1 MISTFI
7 NAWKVADLRKKM
19 LFTAL
24 IVLIFRIGAAIPVP
38 FTNISG
44 DNGIIDPTGETFM
57 NYLSMMTGE
66 AFAYGTIFALSITP
80 YINSS
85 IIIQLLGVVIPA
97 LEKLSKE
104 GEEGRKKIAAI
115 TRYTTIGL
123 ALLQSTAYFIYL
135 RAQGYVVT
143 DANGELFTGFA
154 AVLQGLA
161 VILCLTAGSCF
172 VMWLGEQVNEKGIGN
187 GISIIL
193 FAGIVSRIPTLVYMM
208 YAHLIQGGAYY
219 ALVPIVAICLLAMI
233 AFIVWMDNAERRIPV
248 QYAKRVVGRKMYGG
262 QSSNIPLKL
271 NMTGVMPVIFASSI
285 VSLVPTI
292 LTLCQVKETTKGFWG
307 WLYRFLASD
316 GAVYPILLFVLII
329 AFAYFYTQITF
340 DPMDV
345 ANNLKKQGGAIPGIR
360 QGRPTADYIRKIL
373 NKVTLVGA
381 LFLSIIAVTPV
392 IIGPHVLQP
401 FLEWLITPAFAGTY
415 YEMIGLLD
423 YFVQQQASGLT
434 SIFTFGGTSILIVV
448 GVALETFRELEA
460 QLTMRNY
467 KGFLN

>member
-193 FAGIVSRIPTLVYMM
+193 FAGIVSRIPTLGYMM

-262 QSSNIPLKL
+262 QSTHIPLKV
-271 NMTGVMPVIFASSI
+271 NMSGVLPVIFASSI
-285 VSLVPTI
+285 LSLPPTVEMFLKDETAEKFEGFFKLFTTSHWFYSVIYFFLI
-292 LTLCQVKETTKGFWG
+292 LF
-307 WLYRFLASD
+307 
-316 GAVYPILLFVLII
+316 
-329 AFAYFYTQITF
+329 FAYFYASIQYN
-340 DPMDV
+340 PVEM
-345 ANNLKKQGGAIPGIR
+345 ANNIRKNSGMIPGL
-360 QGRPTADYIRKIL
+360 RPGKPTSDYIKKIL
-373 NKVTLVGA
+373 GRMTLLGA
-381 LFLSIIAVTPV
+381 LLLSVVALFPNIITLFTNL
-392 IIGPHVLQP
+392 IGSP
-401 FLEWLITPAFAGTY
+401 
-415 YEMIGLLD
+415 
-423 YFVQQQASGLT
+423 LT
-434 SIFTFGGTSILIVV
+434 LSLGGTSLIIVV
-448 GVALETFRELEA
+448 GVALETVKQLES
-460 QLTMRNY
+460 QMMMRHY
-467 KGFLN
+467 KGFLD

>member
-7 NAWKVADLRKKM
+7 NAWKVADIRKKM

-104 GEEGRKKIAAI
+104 GEEGRKKIATI
-115 TRYTTIGL
+115 TRYTTVAL

-172 VMWLGEQVNEKGIGN
+172 VMWLGEQVNDKGIGN

-208 YAHLIQGGAYY
+208 YAYILQGGAYY
-219 ALVPIVAICLLAMI
+219 ALVPIVVICLLAMI

-262 QSSNIPLKL
+262 QSTHIPIKV
-271 NMTGVMPVIFASSI
+271 NMSGVLPVIFASSI
-285 VSLVPTI
+285 LSLPPTVEMFLKDETAEKFAGFFKLFSTSHWFYSVIYFFLI
-292 LTLCQVKETTKGFWG
+292 LF
-307 WLYRFLASD
+307 
-316 GAVYPILLFVLII
+316 
-329 AFAYFYTQITF
+329 FAYFYASIQYN
-340 DPMDV
+340 PVEM
-345 ANNLKKQGGAIPGIR
+345 ANNIRKNSGMIPGL
-360 QGRPTADYIRKIL
+360 RPGKPTSDYIKKIL
-373 NKVTLVGA
+373 GRMTLLGA
-381 LFLSIIAVTPV
+381 LLLSVVALFPNIITLFTNL
-392 IIGPHVLQP
+392 IGSPMTLS
-401 FLEWLITPAFAGTY
+401 L
-415 YEMIGLLD
+415 
-423 YFVQQQASGLT
+423 
-434 SIFTFGGTSILIVV
+434 GGTSLIIVV
-448 GVALETFRELEA
+448 GVALETVKQLES
-460 QLTMRNY
+460 QMMMRHY
-467 KGFLN
+467 KGFLD